1 MLRDYQFAIIQAIR
15 DGHSEGDRNVIG
27 VMPCRSG
34 KTVCMSR
41 LAAECDGPNIAMA
54 HRQELI
60 AQMSLTFARNE
71 IPHRIVAPDTVI
83 QGITALH
90 HEQLGRSWWRPDAQ
104 TVVASV
110 DSLKN
115 ADIDLSRMKLWQTDE
130 AHHLITGNKWGRVIA
145 EMPNAHGVG
154 WTATPV
160 RLDKKSLKR
169 GRGGVFDRLV
179 TGPSMRELIGRGYIT
194 DYRIYGVPNALNMD
208 RVRVTGGGEFDKAAA
223 HEEVKAARITGDLVK
238 HYRRLADGMTA
249 VTFAVDVE
257 LAHEH
262 AQAFKD
268 AGMPAA
274 VIHAKTAGAERRDVI
289 RAVKGGTLRHVV
301 NVDILGEGVDFP
313 ACEVVIMARP
323 TMSYGLYV
331 QTFCRCLTP
340 DATNPGKVAIV
351 IDHVGNVVR
360 HGLPDAYRTWTLDT
374 PPKREAE
381 KATIAIQVCGNEEC
395 MQVYESFQAECP
407 FCGWERLREEGGG
420 RERPEMV
427 DGDLTL
433 YGPELLAELR
443 GEVQRIAGDACIP
456 PHLDG
461 RAAAGAKRQWDARRE
476 AQGDLSEEINKWAWY
491 YHIVHK
497 ESIRTC
503 YRRFYLTF
511 GMDTLTAMSG
521 SAKEQRIILER
532 VRNDYTTNS

>member
-1 MLRDYQFAIIQAIR
+1 
-15 DGHSEGDRNVIG
+15 
-27 VMPCRSG
+27 
-34 KTVCMSR
+34 MSR
-41 LAAECDGPNIAMA
+41 LASECNDPNIAIA
-54 HRQELI
+54 HRQELVS
-60 AQMSLTFARNE
+60 QMSLTFARNE
-71 IPHRIVAPDTVI
+71 IPHRIIAPDVVI

-90 HEQLGRSWWRPDAQ
+90 HERLGRSWWRPDAH

-110 DSLKN
+110 QSLKN
-115 ADIDLSRMKLWQTDE
+115 SDVDLSKMKLWQTDE
-130 AHHLITGNKWGRVIA
+130 CHHLVNGNTWGRVI
-145 EMPNAHGVG
+145 EQMPTAYGIG
-154 WTATPV
+154 WTATPI

-179 TGPSMRELIGRGYIT
+179 TGPTMRELIGRGYIT
-194 DYRIYGVPNALNMD
+194 DYRIYGVPNALNMN
-208 RVRVTGGGEFDKAAA
+208 RVKVTCGGEFDKAAA

-238 HYRRLADGMTA
+238 HYERLAPDMTA

-274 VIHAKTAGAERRDVI
+274 VIHAKTPGAERRDVI
-289 RAVKGGTLRHVV
+289 RAVRGGSLRHVV

-340 DATNPGKVAIV
+340 DASNPGKVGVV

-360 HGLPDAYRTWTLDT
+360 HGLVDARRTWTLDT
-374 PPKREAE
+374 PPKRETE
-381 KATIAIQVCGNEEC
+381 KATLAIQVCGNEAC
-395 MQVYESFQAECP
+395 MQVYESFEPCCP
-407 FCGWERLREEGGG
+407 FCGWERLRGDGSGG

-443 GEVQRIAGDACIP
+443 GEVARIAGDACIP
-456 PHLDG
+456 SHLDG
-461 RAAAGAKRQWDARRE
+461 RAAAGAEKQWRNRRE
-476 AQGDLSEEINKWAWY
+476 AQTELGAVIDKWAGHWQETRG
-491 YHIVHK
+491 
-497 ESIRTC
+497 ESIRAL

-521 SAKEQRIILER
+521 SAKEQREMVLR
-532 VRNDYTTNS
+532 VVGDMGL